1 MVRVPGLLS
10 TVLIPLFLGTTLWA
24 QEPVHEQQA
33 NSVNLGE
40 KQAAERTRSNAS
52 ALPGLSEGGI
62 DAPPNL
68 PQVNISRHPKAI
80 VSPIIPSMVPLP
92 PPAVPPIPLTR
103 KNTPA
108 IDDVNKIGDRNVG
121 KGLDFYSL
129 QHEIELGREMASEV
143 EQESRVLKDP
153 VVEEYINRV
162 GQNLVRNSDA
172 KVPFTI
178 KVLDNDEVNAF
189 ALPGGFFFVDTG
201 LILAADN
208 EAQLA
213 GVMAHEIAHV
223 AARHATKNET
233 KSEIFNLV
241 SIPLVFVGGPAG
253 YAARQVLGLA
263 MPLSMLKFSRNA
275 EREADKLGLEY
286 QYAAGYDPDEFV
298 KFFEKL
304 EKGEQHHKNFLAKA
318 FSTHPMTKDRV
329 KRAQQEIE
337 AYLPARGEYIVDTSD
352 FQRVKKRLEEIEDE
366 HRIDGG
372 KIGMPTL
379 RKRTDRQ
386 QQSPQ
391 DGPPKLERK

>member
-10 TVLIPLFLGTTLWA
+10 TVVLSLVMGMAAWG
-24 QEPVHEQQA
+24 QEPVHERQA
-33 NSVNLGE
+33 NSVDLGQ
-40 KQAAERTRSNAS
+40 KQAAERTKSNAS
-52 ALPGLSEGGI
+52 GLPGLSDSGV

-68 PQVNISRHPKAI
+68 PQVDISRQPRAI
-80 VSPIIPSMVPLP
+80 VTPIIPSIVP
-92 PPAVPPIPLTR
+92 PPAPPVPKVPLT
-103 KNTPA
+103 KKDIPA

-121 KGLDFYSL
+121 KGLDFFSL
-129 QHEIELGREMASEV
+129 QHEIELGREMAHEV
-143 EQESRVLKDP
+143 EAESRVVRDP
-153 VVEEYINRV
+153 VITEYINRV

-189 ALPGGFFFVDTG
+189 ALPGGFFYVNTG

-208 EAQLA
+208 EAELA

-223 AARHATKNET
+223 AARHATKNQT
-233 KSEIFNLV
+233 KSEIFNLL

-253 YAARQVLGLA
+253 YAAREVLGLA

-286 QYAAGYDPDEFV
+286 QYASGYDPEEFV

-304 EKGEQHHKNFLAKA
+304 EKGEKHRKNFLAKA
-318 FSTHPMTKDRV
+318 FATHPMTKDRV
-329 KRAQQEIE
+329 KRAQEEI
-337 AYLPARGEYIVDTSD
+337 AKYLPARGEYIIDTSQ
-352 FQRVKKRLEEIEDE
+352 FQEVKRRLENIEDE

-372 KIGMPTL
+372 QIGMPTL
-379 RKRTDRQ
+379 RRRTGPR
-386 QQSPQ
+386 Q

>member
-10 TVLIPLFLGTTLWA
+10 TVLISFLLGTTLWA

-33 NSVNLGE
+33 NSVDLGAR
-40 KQAAERTRSNAS
+40 QAAERTTSNAS
-52 ALPGLSEGGI
+52 ALPGLSNSGV
-62 DAPPNL
+62 ANPPDL
-68 PQVNISRHPKAI
+68 PAVDISRHPKAI
-80 VSPIIPSMVPLP
+80 VTPIIPTEVAVAP
-92 PPAVPPIPLTR
+92 PPVPQIPLTK
-103 KNTPA
+103 KNIPS

-129 QHEIELGREMASEV
+129 DKEIALGREMAHEV
-143 EQESRVLKDP
+143 EAESRVLKDP
-153 VVEEYINRV
+153 VIEEYINRV

-189 ALPGGFFFVDTG
+189 ALPGGFFYVNTG

-208 EAQLA
+208 EAELA

-223 AARHATKNET
+223 AARHATKNQT
-233 KSEIFNLV
+233 RSEIFNLA

-253 YAARQVLGLA
+253 YAVRQVLGLA

-275 EREADKLGLEY
+275 EREADMLGLEY
-286 QYAAGYDPDEFV
+286 QYAAGYDPEEFV

-304 EKGEQHHKNFLAKA
+304 ELGEKQHKNFLAKA
-318 FSTHPMTKDRV
+318 FATHPMTKDRI
-329 KRAQQEIE
+329 KRAQQEITK
-337 AYLPARGEYIVDTSD
+337 YLPAREDYIVDTSQ
-352 FQRVKKRLEEIEDE
+352 FQDVKRRLENIEGE

-372 KIGMPTL
+372 KVGMPTL
-379 RKRTDRQ
+379 RKRTENDR
-386 QQSPQ
+386 
-391 DGPPKLERK
+391 PPKLERK